1 MINQPIVDTTN
12 RPQLG
17 QNELTAE
24 QLRNLVVK
32 GMLEKKGMDVVVM
45 DLRGVANAI
54 TDFFIICSGTSDTQ
68 IDAIASS
75 VEEEVYKVSK
85 TNPWHREGQ
94 QNREWILLDY
104 VDIVA
109 HVFKKERRA
118 FYDLE
123 QLWGDAEIQ
132 HIESEEDLIPQR
144 A

>member
-1 MINQPIVDTTN
+1 MTNQNVVDTTN
-12 RPQLG
+12 RPKLG

-24 QLRNLVVK
+24 ELRNLVVK

-75 VEEEVYKVSK
+75 VEEEVYKISK

-132 HIESEEDLIPQR
+132 HIESEEDLVPQR

>member
-1 MINQPIVDTTN
+1 MTSQNIVDTTN

-17 QNELTAE
+17 QNELAAE
-24 QLRNLVVK
+24 ELRNLVVK
-32 GMLEKKGMDVVVM
+32 GMLEKKGQDVVVM
-45 DLRGVANAI
+45 DLRKVNNAI

-75 VEEEVYKVSK
+75 VEEEVYKTSK

-94 QNREWILLDY
+94 ANREWILLDY
-104 VDIVA
+104 VDVVA
-109 HVFKKERRA
+109 HVFKKDRRA

-132 HIESEEDLIPQR
+132 HIEAEDDLVPQS